1 MTDRH
6 AAVTNPDPN
15 DETVRIYFSK
25 LKLLVLA
32 AVAITMS
39 GGAVWQV
46 ILRKGA
52 GEDPIADYG
61 LIVLGLVIGGWMV
74 MWALEKRPAL
84 VIDEDGI
91 SGIRPDTG
99 LIPWR
104 CVSALG
110 MTKLAVVRAALMIGI
125 DQQQATDD
133 ELKSWERRYAST
145 FMNPGLARFQS
156 QAGVGGKAIQI
167 PISFMAIRRKDLQNI
182 LHEKVNYEGK

>member
-6 AAVTNPDPN
+6 APVTNPDPK

-39 GGAVWQV
+39 GAALYKIV
-46 ILRKGA
+46 LEKGA
-52 GEDPIADYG
+52 GNDPVADYG

-74 MWALEKRPAL
+74 MWALERRPAL
-84 VIDEDGI
+84 VIDEEGI
-91 SGIRPDTG
+91 SGIRPETG

-125 DQQQATDD
+125 DQEQASEA
-133 ELKSWERRYAST
+133 ELKQWERRYAST
-145 FMNPGLARFQS
+145 FMNPGLARFQN
-156 QAGVGGKAIQI
+156 QAGVGGRVIQM
-167 PISFMAIRRKDLQNI
+167 PISFMAISRKDLQNL
-182 LHEKVNYEGK
+182 LHEKVNYEGP